1 MIVPIKNIDSIK
13 GRFRD
18 KYIPDAISLKFD
30 IGDKVKIVH
39 AGLRYTSLSGALRY
53 FNITRDQLY
62 CREKKGILFTD
73 DHGEIYTVQNIAII
87 CFPNP
92 TPIYLIHLDSMD
104 MNNGFMIIDEKG
116 IDFISRAYKRRAVY
130 RSETGIRNLK
140 EITWL
145 IQ

>member
-39 AGLRYTSLSGALRY
+39 AGIRYTSLNSALRY

-62 CREKKGILFTD
+62 CREKKKEYCSRTTMEKVILFKTLPSFVFQIQ
-73 DHGEIYTVQNIAII
+73 HQ
-87 CFPNP
+87 
-92 TPIYLIHLDSMD
+92 
-104 MNNGFMIIDEKG
+104 
-116 IDFISRAYKRRAVY
+116 FI
-130 RSETGIRNLK
+130 
-140 EITWL
+140 
-145 IQ
+145 